1 MTMKSRL
8 LVWGATQIVQVCN
21 AKENV
26 VIGDAMKQLAVLEK
40 DVDND
45 EGYSL
50 VVNGWV
56 EIYKHISM

>member
-1 MTMKSRL
+1 MKPRL

-26 VIGDAMKQLAVLEK
+26 VTGDAMKRLALLEK
-40 DVDND
+40 DDDTD

-50 VVNGWV
+50 VVNG
-56 EIYKHISM
+56 